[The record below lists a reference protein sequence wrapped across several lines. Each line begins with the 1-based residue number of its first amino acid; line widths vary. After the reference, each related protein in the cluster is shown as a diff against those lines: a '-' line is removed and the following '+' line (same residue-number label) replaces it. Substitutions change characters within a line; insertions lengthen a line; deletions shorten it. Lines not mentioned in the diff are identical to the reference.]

1 MLSAMAKKA
10 APKLAKTKVK
20 RRFPGF
26 KELAGLMRFRK
37 PILSPKRRRLARALT
52 IWDLRKIAKRR
63 TPQAPFDYTDGS
75 AESESALV
83 RARETFENIQF
94 HPKVLIDVSKVDLS
108 VEMLGQRH
116 SMPLGIAPT
125 GFARMMQHE
134 GERAGAAAAQAAG
147 VPFCLST
154 LGTTSIEEVVKAAPD
169 GRNAFQLY
177 MWKDRERSMEL
188 VHRAAK
194 VGVDTL
200 VLTVDVPVAGAR
212 LRDTRNGMTIP
223 PSISTKTI
231 LNAIPRPAW
240 WLNFLTTEPLKFASL
255 DSWKGTVAELMDFVF
270 DPTISYE
277 DLRWIRTQWSGNLV
291 VKGVQRVDD
300 AIAAVDAG
308 ADAIILSNHGG
319 RQMDRSVVPYTLIPD
334 VVAAVGKRAEVHMD
348 TGIMHGSDVIAAIA
362 SGANFTWAGRAYLY
376 GLMAG
381 GRAGVDRALEIL
393 RMQMLRTMKLL
404 GARDLSELNPD
415 HVSYL
420 RKM

>member
-1 MLSAMAKKA
+1 M
-10 APKLAKTKVK
+10 
-20 RRFPGF
+20 
-26 KELAGLMRFRK
+26 
-37 PILSPKRRRLARALT
+37 
-52 IWDLRKIAKRR
+52 
-63 TPQAPFDYTDGS
+63 
-75 AESESALV
+75 
-83 RARETFENIQF
+83 RARQTFENIQF

-108 VEMLGQRH
+108 VEMLGNRH
-116 SMPLGIAPT
+116 AMPLGIAPT

-147 VPFCLST
+147 IPFCLST
-154 LGTTSIEEVVKAAPD
+154 LGTTSIEEVVKAAPE

-177 MWKDRERSMEL
+177 MWKDRDRSMEL
-188 VHRAAK
+188 VHRAAN

-291 VKGVQRVDD
+291 VKGIQRVDD
-300 AIAAVDAG
+300 AVAAVDAG

-362 SGANFTWAGRAYLY
+362 SGATFTWAGRAYLY

-393 RMQMLRTMKLL
+393 RSQMLRTMKLL
-404 GARDLSELNPD
+404 GARNLAELNPD

-420 RKM
+420 RNM